1 MKIRIDCDDSPNE
14 VVDKI
19 NSILK
24 LHGLQITYDKEELED
39 YDCVDCEI
47 TKIV

>member
-1 MKIRIDCDDSPNE
+1 MKIRIDSDESPNE
-14 VVDKI
+14 VMDKI
-19 NSILK
+19 NYILK

-47 TKIV
+47 TEI